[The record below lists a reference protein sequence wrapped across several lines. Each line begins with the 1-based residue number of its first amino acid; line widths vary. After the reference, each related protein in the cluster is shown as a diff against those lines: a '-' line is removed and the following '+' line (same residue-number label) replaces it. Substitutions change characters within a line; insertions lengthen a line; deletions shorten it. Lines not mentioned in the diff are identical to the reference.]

1 MNTDI
6 PNTLDAK
13 WLDPECYNGCQSLV
27 ILNKLETLKRDNME
41 LRDKIEYLQD
51 KINDLS
57 TEIWEKNN
65 QD

>member
-13 WLDPECYNGCQSLV
+13 WIDPEFYNGCQSLV